1 MNNHETE
8 NEIVFHDEAPQQ
20 NINQEKGPINKIG
33 IVSFALAILSIIV
46 IFMPAAAETWAT
58 PLYYISILGGLV
70 MSIVALVQIKKKNQS
85 GKIYAVLGLVG
96 TILSF
101 VIMIVVGVVQIAN
114 TPEEELNDVLYC
126 PLATDCVDNGD
137 GTSSCTS
144 FDDST
149 IKCTTK
155 LLKKDQFK

>member
-1 MNNHETE
+1 
-8 NEIVFHDEAPQQ
+8 
-20 NINQEKGPINKIG
+20 
-33 IVSFALAILSIIV
+33 
-46 IFMPAAAETWAT
+46 
-58 PLYYISILGGLV
+58 

-114 TPEEELNDVLYC
+114 MSEEELNDVLYC
-126 PLATDCVDNGD
+126 PHATDCVDNGD

-144 FDDST
+144 SNDSI

-155 LLKKDQFK
+155 LLKEDQFK

>member
-46 IFMPAAAETWAT
+46 IFIPATWT
-58 PLYYISILGGLV
+58 NTLYYISILGVLV

-101 VIMIVVGVVQIAN
+101 VIMIVIGVVQIAN
-114 TPEEELNDVLYC
+114 MSEEELNDVLYC
-126 PLATDCVDNGD
+126 PHATDCVDNGD

-144 FDDST
+144 SNDSI

-155 LLKKDQFK
+155 LLKEDQFK